1 VASRDGPN
9 ARAPS
14 FGAAGLHPSPEST
27 SSVLLL
33 PGRCDGERRTRTRG
47 RPDDRF
53 RPAEDEA
60 AIPIVVHTHPRMAPR
75 PSDLDDTVDGLLCA
89 LAASRVGRP
98 GYASIIGSL

>member
-1 VASRDGPN
+1 MRVSRGSVCCSSVFVVSGRLVGASRCSGRERTATPCRLVASRDGPN

-53 RPAEDEA
+53 RPAEGD
-60 AIPIVVHTHPRMAPR
+60 VVRA
-75 PSDLDDTVDGLLCA
+75 LDNL
-89 LAASRVGRP
+89 P
-98 GYASIIGSL
+98 